1 MSANVEPRQK
11 LLIPSLSSFYA
22 AAPTIGYALVR
33 ITVGAI
39 LFMHGWGK
47 VRGGVGHEVG
57 FFVQHGFPQP
67 ALCAYT
73 IMFFET
79 IGSIGVALGLFT
91 RFFAAGLAID
101 LGVAF
106 LAIHFPH
113 GFSASHGGYE
123 YVLLLGMVM
132 FAIALRGGGPLSLDR
147 AIGVEL

>member
-1 MSANVEPRQK
+1 MSVNAATRPK
-11 LLIPSLSSFYA
+11 LLIASLSGFYA
-22 AAPTIGYALVR
+22 VASKLGYFLVR
-33 ITVGAI
+33 VTVGAI
-39 LFMHGWGK
+39 LFIHGWAK
-47 VRGGVGHEVG
+47 VKGGVAHEVG

-79 IGSIGVALGLFT
+79 IGSIGVILGLFT